1 MRGMRNRKQAAPAR
15 GQEGRAGAPDK
26 QRLHPRNRHRE
37 RYDFTQLVRS
47 CPELVPFVA
56 INAYGD
62 ASIDFADPTAVR
74 TLNRA
79 LLAHFYGVTHWEIP
93 ANYLCPPVP
102 GRADYIHYLAD
113 LLASCN
119 ARVIPRGCEVRALD
133 IGTGANC
140 IYPILG
146 SREYGWR
153 FLGSDIDPA
162 ALASALKVVQGN
174 PGLAEVIELRLQTS
188 PARIL
193 RGLLREGE
201 TFDLTLCNP
210 PFHASPEEARAGSQR
225 KWRNLGK
232 GAAGAPLLNFGGQG
246 GELWCPG
253 GEAAFIGRLI
263 EESAGMPLRCLW
275 FTTLVSKSS
284 NLPGVRAALKRAG
297 AVAIRVLE
305 MAQGQKQSR
314 IVAWTFQG
322 EPARNEWRRAHWE
335 KACT

>member
-1 MRGMRNRKQAAPAR
+1 MGNRKQAAPAR
-15 GQEGRAGAPDK
+15 GQEGRASAPDK
-26 QRLHPRNRHRE
+26 QGLHPRNRHRAC
-37 RYDFTQLVRS
+37 YDFTQLVQS
-47 CPELVPFVA
+47 CPELAPFVA

-62 ASIDFADPTAVR
+62 ASIDFADPAAVR

-79 LLAHFYGVTHWEIP
+79 LLAHFYGVSHWEIP
-93 ANYLCPPVP
+93 ANYLCPPIP
-102 GRADYIHYLAD
+102 GRADYIHYAAD

-119 ARVIPRGCEVRALD
+119 AGVIPRGCAVRALD
-133 IGTGANC
+133 LGTGANC
-140 IYPILG
+140 VYPILG

-153 FLGSDIDPA
+153 FLGSDIDSA
-162 ALASALKVVQGN
+162 ALASAQQIVRGN
-174 PGLAEVIELRLQTS
+174 PGLAEAIELRLQAS
-188 PARIL
+188 PDRIL

-232 GAAGAPLLNFGGQG
+232 GAAGAPVLNFGGQG

-253 GEAAFIGRLI
+253 GEAALIGRLI
-263 EESAGMPLRCLW
+263 EESAEMPERCLW
-275 FTTLVSKSS
+275 FTTLVSKAS
-284 NLPGVRAALKRAG
+284 NLPGARAALKRAG
-297 AVAIRVLE
+297 VAASRTFE

-314 IVAWTFQG
+314 IVAWTFLG